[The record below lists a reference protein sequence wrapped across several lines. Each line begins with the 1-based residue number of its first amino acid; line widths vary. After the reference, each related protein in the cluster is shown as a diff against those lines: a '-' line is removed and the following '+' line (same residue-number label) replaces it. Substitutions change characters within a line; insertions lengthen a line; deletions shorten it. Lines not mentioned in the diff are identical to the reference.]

1 MGSDIWRLIDCVLI
15 LGTDATSRSPRTA
28 AALLRA
34 MAIGRGQFP
43 TFAAK
48 YAKGSAIPRT
58 SDAEHKLGFPV
69 ASDAADHIRFKRRIL
84 KGHRMAS
91 QLMRR
96 LSAEAFPERP
106 VTNS

>member
-1 MGSDIWRLIDCVLI
+1 MQPAGRPGI
-15 LGTDATSRSPRTA
+15 A

-34 MAIGRGQFP
+34 MVSGRGQFP

-48 YAKGSAIPRT
+48 YAKGSAILRT
-58 SDAEHKLGFPV
+58 GDAEHKLGFPV
-69 ASDAADHIRFKRRIL
+69 ASDPANYIGFKRRIL
-84 KGHRMAS
+84 KGHRIAS
-91 QLMRR
+91 QPMRR